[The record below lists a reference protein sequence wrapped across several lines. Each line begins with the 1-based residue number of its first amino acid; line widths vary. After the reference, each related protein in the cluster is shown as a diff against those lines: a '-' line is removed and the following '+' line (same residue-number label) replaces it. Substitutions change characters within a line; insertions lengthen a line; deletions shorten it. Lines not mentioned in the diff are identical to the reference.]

1 MAKISGQGVKLE
13 VSTDTGTTWK
23 PLICEITN
31 TANFTRET
39 ATSPLT
45 KCDVATAAQSVI
57 PLGYSWSFDFDAL
70 VDDSPTTSQVT
81 YKDIQT
87 LFVNGTTFLIRRQY
101 DGTGTEFYESGNV
114 IVTSLTS
121 PAPVDGYVGFS
132 GTFTGS
138 GAIDITP

>member
-87 LFVNGTTFLIRRQY
+87 LFVNGTTFLIRRQ
-101 DGTGTEFYESGNV
+101 EM
-114 IVTSLTS
+114 
-121 PAPVDGYVGFS
+121 
-132 GTFTGS
+132 
-138 GAIDITP
+138 